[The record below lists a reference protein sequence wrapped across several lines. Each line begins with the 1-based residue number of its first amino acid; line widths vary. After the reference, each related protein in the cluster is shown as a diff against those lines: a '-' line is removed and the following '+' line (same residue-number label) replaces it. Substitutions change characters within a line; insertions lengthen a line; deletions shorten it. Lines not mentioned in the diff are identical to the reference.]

1 MIEFK
6 DALTDIFFDLDH
18 TLWDF
23 EKNSLLTFEKIFG
36 EMKLKADLDQ
46 FIFHYNP
53 INHRY
58 WKAYR
63 ENRITQEELRHNRLL
78 DSFNQINYQTTTS
91 QIDEISEAYI
101 VYLSTFPHLFKGTI
115 PLLNKLKSKY
125 KLHIITNGFEHVQHF
140 KIKNSGLDSYFDF
153 VFTAEQLG
161 YKKPHPQIFIQALRQ
176 TQADPKKSLMIGDS
190 LEADILGAMAQGMH
204 AVHFNSHEEERHD
217 KCLIVDSLDE
227 LNTFF

>member
-23 EKNSLLTFEKIFG
+23 EKNSLLTFKKIFG

-78 DSFNQINYQTTTS
+78 DSFNQINY
-91 QIDEISEAYI
+91 
-101 VYLSTFPHLFKGTI
+101 
-115 PLLNKLKSKY
+115 
-125 KLHIITNGFEHVQHF
+125 
-140 KIKNSGLDSYFDF
+140 
-153 VFTAEQLG
+153 
-161 YKKPHPQIFIQALRQ
+161 
-176 TQADPKKSLMIGDS
+176 
-190 LEADILGAMAQGMH
+190 
-204 AVHFNSHEEERHD
+204 
-217 KCLIVDSLDE
+217 
-227 LNTFF
+227 

>member
-23 EKNSLLTFEKIFG
+23 EKNSLLTFKKIFG

-53 INHRY
+53 INHLY

-78 DSFNQINYQTTTS
+78 DTFNQINFKTTKS
-91 QIDEISEAYI
+91 QINEISEAYI
-101 VYLSTFPHLFKGTI
+101 TYLCTFPHLFKGTI

-125 KLHIITNGFEHVQHF
+125 KF
-140 KIKNSGLDSYFDF
+140 
-153 VFTAEQLG
+153 
-161 YKKPHPQIFIQALRQ
+161 
-176 TQADPKKSLMIGDS
+176 
-190 LEADILGAMAQGMH
+190 
-204 AVHFNSHEEERHD
+204 
-217 KCLIVDSLDE
+217 
-227 LNTFF
+227 